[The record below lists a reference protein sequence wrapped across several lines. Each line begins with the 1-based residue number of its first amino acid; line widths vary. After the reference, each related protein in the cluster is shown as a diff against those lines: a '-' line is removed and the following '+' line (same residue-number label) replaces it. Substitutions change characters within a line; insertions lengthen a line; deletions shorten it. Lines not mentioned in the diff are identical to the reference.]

1 MRKYD
6 LKIDFTPLWN
16 FATGLTIL
24 FVAFKLVHIIE
35 WSWIW
40 VLAPIWIN
48 LVFLLLVVIVLLI
61 IYKMKG

>member
-6 LKIDFTPLWN
+6 LNINFAGTSS

-24 FVAFKLVHIIE
+24 FVALKLVHVIE

-48 LVFLLLVVIVLLI
+48 LAFSLLVVIVLLI
-61 IYKMKG
+61 IYKIKG